1 MKKTIIITLIAAVA
15 AVIVVAIDLAFKNGM
30 FVKKTSTVTDIS
42 ISATKKE
49 QITTCYEVIEIKGAV
64 KYPGIYVFDYYP
76 VLINDVIQKAG
87 GTLKTANL
95 SGINLVEVLSNHSS
109 IYIASDPD
117 VDSYV
122 LKSGEVVGIININ
135 TANKTELMTLPGI
148 GEAIA
153 LRIISYREAN
163 GFFKNV
169 EEIKNVKGIGESVYE
184 KIKGS
189 ITV

>member
-1 MKKTIIITLIAAVA
+1 MIA
-15 AVIVVAIDLAFKNGM
+15 
-30 FVKKTSTVTDIS
+30 TR
-42 ISATKKE
+42 
-49 QITTCYEVIEIKGAV
+49 
-64 KYPGIYVFDYYP
+64 
-76 VLINDVIQKAG
+76 
-87 GTLKTANL
+87 KTANL
-95 SGINLVEVLSNHSS
+95 SGINLGEVLSNHSS
-109 IYIASDPD
+109 MYIASDPD

-169 EEIKNVKGIGESVYE
+169 EEIKYVKGIGESGDE
-184 KIKGS
+184 KIKC
-189 ITV
+189 